1 METSTKAVGSG
12 GGLADAGAVRLA
24 GRRATGFLPQG
35 DGPRYRVVDA
45 KEDARPVLQH
55 QAGAS
60 SGTNQSTDDILTLGA
75 RWKRCGL
82 CVLAVGTVTGI
93 IPLAAAELVA
103 DVLTGVIMS
112 LESLI
117 GSGTM
122 AALGIG
128 ACIIAIIACMAY
140 LFRLVIAR

>member
-1 METSTKAVGSG
+1 MKTMIETVGYG
-12 GGLADAGAVRLA
+12 GGFTDAQTMRPKRCAAPMVHA
-24 GRRATGFLPQG
+24 
-35 DGPRYRVVDA
+35 RYCENARVAA
-45 KEDARPVLQH
+45 KKDARPKRQLRT
-55 QAGAS
+55 GAS
-60 SGTNQSTDDILTLGA
+60 NCAQQMTEDILTHMP
-75 RWKRCGL
+75 RWRRWGIY
-82 CVLAVGTVTGI
+82 AIAAGSVTGI

-103 DVLTGVIMS
+103 DAFTGVLMA

-128 ACIIAIIACMAY
+128 LCIAAIIACMAY